1 MFSFS
6 FSSYF
11 EFTAI
16 GSRPFLGVE
25 AVNNGAHPSVLGIR
39 AKAMRVYFF
48 FVVEG
53 EFEKDE
59 KKTKKTKRCGGK
71 STARHLFRG
80 PVPEKKRIASVIRA
94 EKGNGS
100 RGT

>member
-1 MFSFS
+1 M
-6 FSSYF
+6 
-11 EFTAI
+11 API
-16 GSRPFLGVE
+16 RQFLASE
-25 AVNNGAHPSVLGIR
+25 RKRCACI
-39 AKAMRVYFF
+39 F